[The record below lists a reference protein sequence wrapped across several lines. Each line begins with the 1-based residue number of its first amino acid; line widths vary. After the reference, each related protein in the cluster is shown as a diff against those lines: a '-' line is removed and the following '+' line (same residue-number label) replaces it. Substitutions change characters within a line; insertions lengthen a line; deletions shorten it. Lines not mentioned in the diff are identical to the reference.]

1 MYPLAAI
8 SVIHTP
14 LEVVE
19 GHPHCSCAAG
29 LLTWGGDEHITV
41 SQSETDPGSDSG
53 VLSHFRYTSKPIL
66 ELGIGVE

>member
-8 SVIHTP
+8 SIIHEL

-19 GHPHCSCAAG
+19 GRPHCSCAAG
-29 LLTWGGDEHITV
+29 RLTWDGDEHITV
-41 SQSETDPGSDSG
+41 SQSEPDPGNDSG
-53 VLSHFRYTSKPIL
+53 GLSHFRYTSKPVL